1 MFKEMVITFARHPA
15 SNFQPIKKL
24 KVSFPFHSSILWKT
38 ETLLA
43 GGRGVDG
50 GGGGGGGT

>member
-24 KVSFPFHSSILWKT
+24 KVSFPIHSSILWKT